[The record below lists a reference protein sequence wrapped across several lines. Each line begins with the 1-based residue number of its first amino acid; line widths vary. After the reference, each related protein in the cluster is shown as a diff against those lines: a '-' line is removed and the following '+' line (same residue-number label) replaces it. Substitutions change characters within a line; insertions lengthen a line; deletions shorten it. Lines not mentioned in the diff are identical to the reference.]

1 MLNPPTKISRANIHT
16 PIARIRNMTIPIVPG
31 IDTFR
36 LAWRSPGIMPP
47 TSLFVQP
54 TRCGLIR
61 FYRRIYGIAP
71 IALCERRGF
80 GLTESGYSMR

>member
-1 MLNPPTKISRANIHT
+1 
-16 PIARIRNMTIPIVPG
+16 
-31 IDTFR
+31 
-36 LAWRSPGIMPP
+36 MPP

-71 IALCERRGF
+71 ASLCERRGGF
-80 GLTESGYSMR
+80 QLSLSANALAMYVMVSFSSVIHLDTPAIFLKNVDKCA